1 MENVVAESNNLD
13 SDTVKIP
20 KNFYILMSQRLHIQ
34 FQRAELQNNVKNLE
48 YFYKNHKEFC
58 EYYMN
63 YTKII
68 YDWSNY
74 RAYLNSKND

>member
-1 MENVVAESNNLD
+1 MESVVAESNNLD

-20 KNFYILMSQRLHIQ
+20 TDFYILMSQRLHIQ

-68 YDWSNY
+68 YDWTNY

>member
-1 MENVVAESNNLD
+1 MESVVAESNNLE
-13 SDTVKIP
+13 SATLTIP
-20 KNFYILMSQRLHIQ
+20 TDFYILMSQRLHIQ